1 MNERLKTRLG
11 RLELANPV
19 TVASGTF
26 SYDYA
31 DYVDFNRLGAIVTK
45 TITKEARGGNPTPR
59 LFETEAGLLNS
70 IGLQNPG
77 LDKFIKEELPKYNQ
91 WKAPLLVSL
100 SGSSIEE
107 FCEIVARMDE
117 EDCAG
122 YEINVSCPNV
132 KNEGIAF
139 GVDPKVV
146 FELTSKLRKHTEREL
161 IIKLSPNVT
170 DIVSVAKAAK
180 EGGADSL
187 ALINTLLGMAID
199 WKTGKSRIARGVG
212 GYSGIAIK
220 PVALSNVWR
229 VAKAVDIPIL
239 AMGGI
244 SNYQDALEFFYAGA
258 SVVAVGTENF
268 MNPLAT
274 IELIEKL
281 DMHLESQNISLKDI
295 IGKVKGVIL

>member
-1 MNERLKTRLG
+1 MSDRLKTKLG
-11 RLELANPV
+11 RLEMVNPV

-45 TITKEARGGNPTPR
+45 TITKAPRAGNPTPR

-77 LDKFIKEELPKYNQ
+77 LEGFIKDELPKYNK

-107 FCEIVARMDE
+107 FCEIVARMEDE
-117 EDCAG
+117 KCEG

-146 FELTSKLRKHTEREL
+146 FELTSQLRKITEREL
-161 IIKLSPNVT
+161 IIKLTPNVT
-170 DIVSVAKAAK
+170 NIVTVAKAAAD
-180 EGGADSL
+180 GGADSL

-199 WKTGKSRIARGVG
+199 WETGKTRIARGMA

-220 PVALSNVWR
+220 PVALSNVYR
-229 VAKAVDIPIL
+229 VAQAVNIPIL

-244 SNYQDALEFFYAGA
+244 SNYRDALEFFYAGA
-258 SVVAVGTENF
+258 SAIAVGTENF
-268 MNPLAT
+268 MNPFAT
-274 IELIEKL
+274 IELIESL
-281 DMHLESQNISLKDI
+281 DNYLTDRQISLQEI
-295 IGKVKGVIL
+295 IGKVTGIV

>member
-1 MNERLKTRLG
+1 MNRLATGLG
-11 RLELANPV
+11 RLKLKNPV

-26 SYDYA
+26 SYDYS
-31 DYVDFNRLGAIVTK
+31 DYVDFNKLGAIVTK
-45 TITKEARGGNPTPR
+45 TITKAPRAGNPTPR

-77 LDKFIKEELPKYNQ
+77 LEGFVVNELPKYNK
-91 WKAPLLVSL
+91 WEAPLLVSL

-107 FCEIVARMDE
+107 FCEIVERME
-117 EDCAG
+117 EENCAG

-139 GVDPKVV
+139 GVDPIVV
-146 FELTSKLRKHTEREL
+146 NELTTKLRKITDREL

-170 DIVSVAKAAK
+170 DIVSVAKAARD
-180 EGGADSL
+180 GGADSL

-199 WKTGKSRIARGVG
+199 WKTGKSRIAKGIC
-212 GYSGIAIK
+212 GYSGISIK
-220 PVALSNVWR
+220 PVALSNVYR

-244 SNYQDALEFFYAGA
+244 STFEDALEFFYAGA
-258 SVVAVGTENF
+258 SVIAVGTENF

-274 IELIEKL
+274 VDLIENL
-281 DMHLESQNISLKDI
+281 DKHLKEKNQSLHEI
-295 IGKVKGVIL
+295 IGKVSGIV